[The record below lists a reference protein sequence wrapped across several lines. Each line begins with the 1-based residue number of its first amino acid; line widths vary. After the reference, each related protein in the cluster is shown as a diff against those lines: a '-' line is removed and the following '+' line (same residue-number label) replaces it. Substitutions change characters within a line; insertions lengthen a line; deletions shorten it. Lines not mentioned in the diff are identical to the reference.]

1 MKSIEFIGAPGSGKT
16 YFKEQLNLYYKNK
29 NIKSYDYNEF
39 FLSKYNQLHELN
51 IFENQKFFF
60 KKITLNNKNFFL
72 KYLNYKLDQIFSFKK
87 EYEKINNNIYTKNFF
102 KEYFIKLKF
111 ENRSIKLQNKINKW
125 LVSELSAI
133 NISLKIRSSKEILI
147 NSEGINQRI
156 IRLILNIDKNKIK
169 SFLKKIK
176 YQKFES
182 DIVIFVNTKPSICI
196 KRIKKRKEKK
206 YSSADINNFYLKS
219 KYIFKNTKKK
229 KFIINDKMNINYIFK
244 KIYEN

>member
-1 MKSIEFIGAPGSGKT
+1 M
-16 YFKEQLNLYYKNK
+16 
-29 NIKSYDYNEF
+29 
-39 FLSKYNQLHELN
+39 
-51 IFENQKFFF
+51 
-60 KKITLNNKNFFL
+60 
-72 KYLNYKLDQIFSFKK
+72 
-87 EYEKINNNIYTKNFF
+87 
-102 KEYFIKLKF
+102 
-111 ENRSIKLQNKINKW
+111 
-125 LVSELSAI
+125 SAI
-133 NISLKIRSSKEILI
+133 NISLKIHSSKEILI

-156 IRLILNIDKNKIK
+156 IRLILNVDKNKIK